1 MKITAIT
8 GAKGRLVA
16 LVTGHL
22 SEHDR
27 TKPSGN
33 VPHATLRPQ
42 KGQAFHEIVAPADYA
57 TRPKA
62 ELRDWVVQHLAG
74 RKT

>member
-1 MKITAIT
+1 MKLTAIT
-8 GAKGRLVA
+8 GAKGKLVA

-27 TKPSGN
+27 TPPAGN
-33 VPHATLRPQ
+33 QPHATLRPQ
-42 KGQAFHEIVAPADYA
+42 KGQAFHELVVPADYA
-57 TRPKA
+57 TRSKG

>member
-27 TKPSGN
+27 KPPSGN
-33 VPHATLRPQ
+33 DPHATLRPQ
-42 KGQAFHEIVAPADYA
+42 KGQRFHEIVAPAEYV

-62 ELRDWVVQHLAG
+62 ELRNWVVQHLAAQT
-74 RKT
+74 K